1 MANADVTRSHPVK
14 QVKDSMQQDEN
25 GIPVNEIAQNKK
37 NYLIQTFLRHLHHE

>member
-37 NYLIQTFLRHLHHE
+37 KLFDSNISPTPSP